1 MSSIY
6 PPHHNIQQNCD
17 AMYNCPNAYY
27 KWVRIAFVWAGIVLL
42 FITNITM
49 IFRTSLIFAT
59 MGIFVLIAIEEQ
71 KDIHKKWITII
82 LMCGMM
88 TTLFNTVNN
97 RAIIL
102 NSRYQYMAMPVFV
115 ILQNQ
120 YDKQWTIEHVNG
132 NKMKD
137 L

>member
-1 MSSIY
+1 
-6 PPHHNIQQNCD
+6 
-17 AMYNCPNAYY
+17 
-27 KWVRIAFVWAGIVLL
+27 
-42 FITNITM
+42 M